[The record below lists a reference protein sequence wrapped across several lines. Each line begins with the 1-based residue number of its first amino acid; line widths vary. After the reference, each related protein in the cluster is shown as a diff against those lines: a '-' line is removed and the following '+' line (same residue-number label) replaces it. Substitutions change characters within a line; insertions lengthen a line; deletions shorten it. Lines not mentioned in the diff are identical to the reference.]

1 MIPAILE
8 ATLRGVL
15 SRRRSVVIVLFA
27 VIPILIAAIVRM
39 SGTTADALSLTS
51 GLLDALVVRTV
62 LPLVALVFGT
72 AVLGSEL
79 EDGTAVYL
87 LVKPIP
93 RWRIVGAKYSAAA
106 SLTVVLVVIVTL
118 ASGLLVGAGRG
129 AEDLAVGETV
139 AVAVGA
145 LVYVAIFLALSIVTS
160 RALIIGLGYTLIW
173 EGLLAGLFE
182 GTRVLSVHEYT
193 NAIARLLAGGQGDAI
208 DTTLAPSTALALA
221 VVVTALALAIAV
233 RALAA
238 HEARSGD

>member
-27 VIPILIAAIVRM
+27 AIPILIAAIVRM

-93 RWRIVGAKYSAAA
+93 RWRIVGAKYAAAA

-118 ASGLLVGAGRG
+118 ASGLFVGAGRG

-139 AVAVGA
+139 AVALGA

>member
-93 RWRIVGAKYSAAA
+93 RWRVVGAKYSAAA